1 MLTPART
8 SGNSGERVLVNNA
21 GVFRFGAF
29 TEITEE
35 SFHLYYNI
43 NVLGTI
49 LAAQGAIRR
58 LGADGVASSTSAL
71 SNLMSNIAPL
81 NQFQKLGPVESGV

>member
-1 MLTPART
+1 LNADTRAYLWGFR
-8 SGNSGERVLVNNA
+8 ERVLVNNA

-43 NVLGTI
+43 DVLGTI
-49 LAAQGAIRR
+49 LTAQER
-58 LGADGVASSTSAL
+58 SSGSAL
-71 SNLMSNIAPL
+71 TA
-81 NQFQKLGPVESGV
+81 